1 MKAARRKR
9 SRRDFE
15 RAERRATWKRR
26 ARIALR
32 VLAVG
37 YLASIALDGAGCSLP
52 SQVLPRAAAYF
63 TQVSVLFPRAAHAT
77 IDYRAQAW
85 VCSRQAW
92 IELDTRPYFP
102 IDPDDKENRFNRTM
116 HFFRENRETMQ
127 QLDRYLVWSHD
138 VHPGDDGIAPGE
150 RIGGVRV
157 LSLRIPIPKVGSA
170 FERYRRHPLADYP
183 ESERKY
189 FYHTPESVRDRRC
202 ASDGEEAD

>member
-1 MKAARRKR
+1 VKAPKRKR

-15 RAERRATWKRR
+15 RAEQREAWRRR

-32 VLAVG
+32 TTAAV

-52 SQVLPRAAAYF
+52 SQVLPRAVAYF

-77 IDYRAQAW
+77 IDYRAEAW

-116 HFFRENRETMQ
+116 HFLRENRETMHE
-127 QLDRYLVWSHD
+127 LDRYLVWNHD
-138 VHPGDDGIAPGE
+138 LHPGDDGIAPGE

-157 LSLRIPIPKVGSA
+157 LSLRIPIPPVGSA
-170 FERYRRHPLADYP
+170 FERYRRHPLSYYP

-189 FYHTPESVRDRRC
+189 FYHTPDSVRARRC
-202 ASDGEEAD
+202 ASDTLEAD